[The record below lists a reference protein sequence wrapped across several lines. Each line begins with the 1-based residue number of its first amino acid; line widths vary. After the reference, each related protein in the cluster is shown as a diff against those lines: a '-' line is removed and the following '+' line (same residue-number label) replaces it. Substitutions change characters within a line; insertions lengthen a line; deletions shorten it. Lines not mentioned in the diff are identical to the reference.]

1 MINGAH
7 AIIYSTDPEA
17 DRSFFRDFLQFPNI
31 DAGDGWLIFGLPPT
45 G

>member
-17 DRSFFRDFLQFPNI
+17 DRSFFRDILQFPNI